1 MNSFREK
8 TLRGLHAGGFHRIAY
23 AEWGPE
29 DADRTVVCV
38 HGLTRNSHDFD
49 ELAPVLAREG
59 FRVVCPDVAGR
70 GRSGRLINAASYAFP
85 QYLADMTALIAR
97 LDVEQVYWLGTS
109 MGGLIGMM
117 LAAQPDTPIARL
129 ILNDVGAFMPADALQ
144 AIAAYV
150 VEEPEFD
157 DVAALEAG
165 LRSRLTGYAPV
176 TDEQWRRLAEHEA
189 RVQPSGKLKFG
200 YDPAIG
206 AALAAAPVQDVDLW
220 PIYDRI
226 ACPTLLLRGGD
237 SNLLTAPIAH
247 EMTTRGPRAKLVEF
261 AGVGHAPPLMAEDQI
276 AAVRDFLVNA

>member
-1 MNSFREK
+1 MYPYREK

-23 AEWGPE
+23 TEWGPE
-29 DADRTVVCV
+29 DADDTVVCV

-49 ELAPVLAREG
+49 ELAPVLAAEG

-70 GRSGRLINAASYAFP
+70 GRSGRLAGAAFYGFP

-97 LDVEQVYWLGTS
+97 LDVERVHWLGTS
-109 MGGLIGMM
+109 MGGVIGMM
-117 LAAQPDTPIARL
+117 LAAQPDTPVARL
-129 ILNDVGAFMPADALQ
+129 ILNDVGPFMPGNALQ

-150 VEEPEFD
+150 KEEPEFD
-157 DVAALEAG
+157 DIAALEAR

-176 TDEQWRRLAEHEA
+176 TDVQWRRLAEHEA
-189 RVQPSGKLKFG
+189 RVQPNGKLKFG

-220 PIYDRI
+220 AIYDRVT
-226 ACPTLLLRGGD
+226 CPTLVLRGAE
-237 SNLLTAPIAH
+237 SLLLTKSTAH
-247 EMTTRGPRAKLVEF
+247 EMTARGPHAKLVEF

>member
-49 ELAPVLAREG
+49 ELAPVLASEG

-117 LAAQPDTPIARL
+117 LAAQPDTPISRL

-176 TDEQWRRLAEHEA
+176 TEEQWRRLAEHEA
-189 RVQPSGKLKFG
+189 RVQPNGKLKFG

-220 PIYDRI
+220 PLYDRI
-226 ACPTLLLRGGD
+226 ACPTLLLRGGE
-237 SNLLTAPIAH
+237 SNLLTASVAH
-247 EMTTRGPRAKLVEF
+247 EMTTRGPRAELVEF

-276 AAVRDFLVNA
+276 AAVRNFLVNA

>member
-59 FRVVCPDVAGR
+59 FRVVCPDVVGR

-189 RVQPSGKLKFG
+189 RIQPSGKLKFG

-276 AAVRDFLVNA
+276 AAVRDFLVKA

>member
-1 MNSFREK
+1 
-8 TLRGLHAGGFHRIAY
+8 
-23 AEWGPE
+23 
-29 DADRTVVCV
+29 
-38 HGLTRNSHDFD
+38 LTRNSHDFD

-144 AIAAYV
+144 AIASYV

-157 DVAALEAG
+157 DVAALEGG

-220 PIYDRI
+220 AIYDRI
-226 ACPTLLLRGGD
+226 ACPTLLLRGGE
-237 SNLLTAPIAH
+237 SKLLTASIAR
-247 EMTTRGPRAKLVEF
+247 EMTTRGPHAELVEF